1 MRKSLRWLILP
12 TLALGPIGAANAA
25 PVSVED
31 ARILAVEFMN
41 SRGGSTRQV
50 APTPVYTADS
60 SGSPLY
66 YVFNSTDGNA
76 FVIVSADDT
85 ATPVLGYSLENG
97 YPTANVPDAMQW
109 MMAGLE
115 RELKVSS
122 SLQQSQSLNTR
133 RSQAHN
139 AGSQSTAKLLS
150 TPSWSQ
156 EAPFNNLIPGR
167 PLVGCV
173 GTAMATIMKYHNW
186 PLSGNGSYGGV
197 DFNTAYDWDS
207 MRNDNYRSGYS
218 QTEGEAVA
226 TLMWHASKS
235 IDTQYAMSGSS
246 AYEVRVPG
254 ALSTYFGYDPG
265 VSYKKRSEVSTQ
277 QEWDNLVKA
286 EIDAGRPVLYC
297 GQDVTAG
304 HAFVCDGYEGDYLH
318 FNWGWGGAANGY
330 FSSTALN
337 PTVSSTHHYNN
348 LNTIIYNIKPSSGE
362 IANWSPLHIT
372 SDGNQCGLSSDLT
385 DLSAGKTFTVRAGN
399 LKNLAY
405 DDFSGK
411 IAVALCTANGSMKAL
426 LSNETSL
433 SLQSMATLA
442 NGYIDFRNCTLPA
455 GVTAAESDC
464 IRLMTKAN
472 GSENWLPVAGELLT
486 NNELEH
492 SNAVPATFNIALP
505 AGVAGVRVTG
515 DPNVIK
521 GWSYTFTASLDN
533 PATDV
538 LTVKANGVVLSPG
551 VNNSYTISNVREDQV
566 VTAIVQKAA
575 DVKEK
580 RSVWVGQ
587 PGALSQVISESESGT
602 IKDLTIFGTIDARD
616 FSFIKNSMQLN
627 RLDLSGVTIS
637 AYGSDQANA
646 IPREA
651 FRGLGKLNQVILPKS
666 VNRLNNG
673 CFRQSGITSIVI
685 PAGVKTYEYN
695 VFCAASKLRDIHVGR
710 ENPEFINWCVL
721 SGVPVA
727 SVTLHV
733 PSENAKSKY
742 SSAENWNTIGNIIV
756 DPIAAD
762 QVYLLAVMEDN
773 KVKFETENELGLTMP
788 NSRVAFK
795 AEYLV
800 DDDRRMDVYANNTL
814 LTPDSEG
821 LYNFT
826 LSSNTIIHFDL
837 VEPIS
842 IGEGASAWKLTD
854 ANGSIGMFTDAV
866 NVFPGQEFT
875 VRLNAIEVPNYY
887 EQFYWAMALTDSNGN
902 IKEFISPQNVW
913 SAGAGKNFKM
923 NVNCMVKD
931 SRVREGNQIRLVTS
945 AMKKVWNV
953 VEGANE
959 DIVDALPALNNMNPV
974 YHFTIPDLE
983 TATVAGLPE
992 SAVRGR
998 DITLKIT
1005 PKTPAHHI
1013 DLLVNG
1019 VEVVKDAATVNY
1031 EFVAMEDLDFDVKVY
1046 DPKEEG
1052 SVTYHVYPSELRNA
1066 VTEQSVRSHV
1076 IVVGNIYSSDLQLAF
1091 SQIFALNTI
1100 KTLDI
1105 SGVNLVQNNGEP
1117 TYTLEHPPFYNTTSV
1132 STLPAAK
1139 VEKIIL
1145 PDNIVEI
1152 KAGFFNNCP
1161 NIKEVTLP
1169 KSIKSIPTKPSNVWQ
1184 YGLGN
1189 ELFAGCPSL
1198 TTIYIPGA
1206 PQKNSNGQTIVA
1218 HHNPY
1223 STTNSFWY
1231 DYYNLG
1237 HPDPKKV
1244 TIVVP
1249 EEYLNTYR
1257 TSYNHQN
1264 YGNPWYA
1271 HGYNILSENPVYGI
1285 TYDPNRIELLDPDFN
1300 VQKAASFLGDNV
1312 TIASLNIEGKFKPV
1326 ATESK
1331 CLILDNGEPATI
1343 AEDGTITVTFLN
1355 PAKRPSLKGSDHELS
1370 VVYLNDITFRTSS
1383 SLFSIVNPEVTNE
1396 SGIHREIMD
1405 ATDAAN
1411 PVLRD
1416 VAENSTVRF
1425 GVKFETEHPDGIETR
1440 VMLGQQELEEDAEGF
1455 YTLAVSNQA
1464 CDIDIFAVPGEGAVL
1479 NADELA
1485 SVPEADAAAI
1495 TSIGLSGEIT
1505 PEQLASAMSAFS
1517 NLESLDLSQLES
1529 ELPENA
1535 FAGMESLET
1544 VVLPP
1549 MESIPAGTFS
1559 GCSSLQSIEIPS
1571 SVNIIGEGAFNGCS
1585 SLGTIRLTGISEI
1598 GEGAFEGCTELTSV
1612 TILDDVA
1619 GNAGNAKPRR
1629 AASVHD
1635 DAFKGI
1641 NPNCV
1646 IILDE
1651 GVSVPNAES
1660 NYIAT
1665 STGTIIETQPDGTT
1679 VEREGRIYTSASD
1692 INFVDRHPMA
1702 LPHSFS
1708 IGAGKKVNFNIDA
1721 NMVETLIVPFD
1732 VETILN
1738 SAGNEITIIS
1748 PASRAESKT
1757 VMKLY
1762 GTDPESTELKGYTT
1776 IKANTPYVANM
1787 PEAGE
1792 YNFSSTNG
1800 TVLATPA
1807 EVKSEGDGF
1816 TMHATYSGAT
1826 LPASETYLL
1835 NEDGSAFEPSGKD
1848 EEETEIVPFGI
1859 YATSP
1864 IHEDRIET
1872 GLKLATEV
1880 SEIETEDGL
1889 RITRNGESMIISSP
1903 DARELRIY
1911 SIDGSLITVLKL
1923 NQGGNEVKLPGSGL
1937 YLIGSTRIIF

>member
-41 SRGGSTRQV
+41 SRAGSTRHV

-85 ATPVLGYSLENG
+85 ATPVLGYSFENG
-97 YPTANVPDAMQW
+97 YPSSNVPDAMQW

-133 RSQAHN
+133 RTLARN

-186 PLSGNGSYGGV
+186 PLSGNGSFGGV
-197 DFNTAYDWDS
+197 DFNTAYAWDD
-207 MRNDNYRSGYS
+207 MRNDNYRSGYT

-235 IDTQYAMSGSS
+235 IDTQYGMSGSS

-254 ALSTYFGYDPG
+254 ALATYFGYDPG

-277 QEWDNLVKA
+277 QEWDNMVKA

-330 FSSTALN
+330 FPSTALN
-337 PTVSSTHHYNN
+337 PTVSTTHHYNN
-348 LNTIIYNIKPSSGE
+348 LNTIIYNIKPSTGE
-362 IANWSPLHIT
+362 IENWSPIHIT
-372 SDGNQCGLSSDLT
+372 SDGNQCGLGSDLT
-385 DLSAGKTFTVRAGN
+385 DLTAGKTFTVRAGN
-399 LKNLAY
+399 LKNLTY
-405 DDFSGK
+405 DDFTGK
-411 IAVALCTANGSMKAL
+411 IAVALCTSSGTLKAL
-426 LSNETSL
+426 LSNESAL

-442 NGYIDFRNCTLPA
+442 NGYIDFRNCSLPN
-455 GVTAAESDC
+455 GVTVSASD
-464 IRLMTKAN
+464 RVMLMTKAN
-472 GSENWLPVAGELLT
+472 GSDNWLPVAGELLT

-492 SNAVPATFNIALP
+492 SNAVPATFNIVLP
-505 AGVAGVRVTG
+505 AGVTGVNVTG
-515 DPNVIK
+515 EPSVIK
-521 GWSYTFTASLDN
+521 GWSYTFTASLDH
-533 PATDV
+533 PTTDV

-551 VNNSYTISNVREDQV
+551 ENNTFTISNVREDQII
-566 VTAIVQKAA
+566 TAIVQNAA

-587 PGALSQVISESESGT
+587 PGSLSQVISESESGT
-602 IKDLTIFGTIDARD
+602 IKDLTVFGTIDARD
-616 FSFIKNSMQLN
+616 FSFMRNSMQLN
-627 RLDLSGVTIS
+627 RLDLSGVTVT

-651 FRGLGKLNQVILPKS
+651 FRGLSKLNQVILPKS

-673 CFRQSGITSIVI
+673 CFRQAGITSIVI
-685 PAGVKTYEYN
+685 PASVKTYEYN
-695 VFCAASKLRDIHVGR
+695 VFCAASKLRDIYVGR

-762 QVYLLAVMEDN
+762 PVYLLAVMEDN
-773 KVKFETENELGLTMP
+773 GVKFETETELGLTIP
-788 NSRVAFK
+788 NSNVAFK
-795 AEYLV
+795 AEYII

-821 LYNFT
+821 VYKFT
-826 LSSNTIIHFDL
+826 LSGNTIIHFDL
-837 VEPIS
+837 VEPITV
-842 IGEGASAWKLTD
+842 GETPSAWKLTD

-887 EQFYWAMALTDSNGN
+887 EQFYWAMALTDAAGN
-902 IKEFISPQNVW
+902 IKEFISPINVW
-913 SAGAGKNFKM
+913 NAGAGKNFKM
-923 NVNCMVKD
+923 NVNCMVKE

-953 VEGANE
+953 VKGANE
-959 DIVDALPALNNMNPV
+959 DIVDALPALNNMNPI
-974 YHFTIPDLE
+974 YHFNIPVLE
-983 TATVAGLPE
+983 TATVTGLPE

-1005 PKTPAHHI
+1005 PITPAHHI
-1013 DLLVNG
+1013 DLKVNG
-1019 VEVVKDAATVNY
+1019 VEVVKDAAAVNY

-1052 SVTYHVYPSELRNA
+1052 SVTYQVYPGQLFNA

-1091 SQIFALNTI
+1091 SQPFALNTI

-1105 SGVNLVQNNGEP
+1105 SGVTLVGKDGQP
-1117 TYTLEHPPFYNTTSV
+1117 TYDLENPPFYNSTSV
-1132 STLPAAK
+1132 STLPTAK

-1145 PDNIVEI
+1145 PDNIVAI

-1169 KSIKSIPTKPSNVWQ
+1169 KSIRSIPIKPSSVYQ

-1189 ELFAGCPSL
+1189 ELFTGCPSL
-1198 TTIYIPGA
+1198 TTIYIPGI
-1206 PQKNSNGQTIVA
+1206 PQKDSNGKTIVA

-1223 STTNSFWY
+1223 STTGSFWY
-1231 DYYNLG
+1231 QYYNLG
-1237 HPDPKKV
+1237 HPDPTKV

-1249 EEYLNTYR
+1249 EEYLNFYR
-1257 TSYNHQN
+1257 TAYNNQN
-1264 YGNPWYA
+1264 YGNPWKG
-1271 HGYNILSENPVYGI
+1271 HGYNILSENPVYGV
-1285 TYDPNRIELLDPDFN
+1285 TYDPNRIELLDPEFD

-1312 TIASLNIEGKFKPV
+1312 AVASLNIEGKFKPA
-1326 ATESK
+1326 ATDSK

-1343 AEDGTITVTFLN
+1343 AEDGTITVSFKN
-1355 PAKRPSLKGSDHELS
+1355 PAKLTGLKGSDHELK
-1370 VVYLNDITFRTSS
+1370 VVYLNDITFSTTS
-1383 SLFSIVNPEVTNE
+1383 SLFTIVAPEVTNE
-1396 SGIHREIMD
+1396 SGIHSENFD
-1405 ATDAAN
+1405 TTDSLN

-1425 GVKFETEHPDGIETR
+1425 GVAFETEHPEGIEPR
-1440 VMLGQQELEEDAEGF
+1440 VMLGQQELEPDSEGF
-1455 YTLAVSNQA
+1455 YTVEMNNEARN
-1464 CDIDIFAVPGEGAVL
+1464 INIFAIPGEGAVL
-1479 NADELA
+1479 NADEIA

-1505 PEQLASAMSAFS
+1505 PEQLAAAMAAFS

-1529 ELPENA
+1529 DLPENA

-1544 VVLPP
+1544 VVLPQ
-1549 MESIPAGTFS
+1549 METIPAGTFS

-1571 SVNIIGEGAFNGCS
+1571 SVNIIGDGAFSGCS
-1585 SLGTIRLTGISEI
+1585 SLETIRLTGISEI
-1598 GEGAFEGCTELTSV
+1598 GDGAFEGCTDLTSV
-1612 TILDDVA
+1612 TILDDAA

-1629 AASVHD
+1629 AASVHN

-1651 GVSVPNAES
+1651 GVSVPNAEC
-1660 NYIAT
+1660 NYIST

-1692 INFVDRHPMA
+1692 INFVDRHPLS
-1702 LPHSFS
+1702 LPHTFS
-1708 IGAGKKVNFNIDA
+1708 IATGKKVNFSIAA
-1721 NMVETLIVPFD
+1721 NMVETLVLPFD
-1732 VETILN
+1732 VETVTN
-1738 SAGNEITIIS
+1738 SDGNEISIIS
-1748 PASRAESKT
+1748 PAARAESKT

-1762 GTDPESTELKGYTT
+1762 GSDPESTELKGYTT

-1787 PEAGE
+1787 PEGGE

-1800 TVLATPA
+1800 IVPATPS
-1807 EVKSEGDGF
+1807 EVKSEGNGF
-1816 TMHATYSGAT
+1816 SMHATYSGAT
-1826 LPASETYLL
+1826 LPASETYVL
-1835 NEDGSAFEPSGKD
+1835 NEDGSAFEPSGRD

-1889 RITRNGESMIISSP
+1889 RITRNGESMIINSP
-1903 DARELRIY
+1903 DVRELRIH
-1911 SIDGSLITVLKL
+1911 SIDGSLIAIIKL
-1923 NQGGNEVKLPGSGL
+1923 NQGRNEVKLPSSGI